1 MDVHLLL
8 SATIKVVNMEHKKK
22 KITMGFALLLCAMVA
37 LVGVGYALAYQGSAT
52 NPVSPV
58 SGETITVSVNDNTG
72 IFASPAVGTS
82 IYTLNTIN
90 NGTNFTL
97 NTLKVGGGAVPGT
110 IYDNDHKIDDS
121 YTFKYTTTLVLNDD
135 AYGDSEKH
143 YSAYEV
149 GSITIVVRQTEGA
162 TATDVTLSITDV
174 PSAQVH
180 QYGMSLVY
188 VKDDAV
194 VTPGSINLDM
204 ATGGNEQEVTLKA
217 YLVWSETVPVASY
230 DSISA
235 FSIASAT
242 VTATAVANTPA

>member
-1 MDVHLLL
+1 MDVHLPL

-22 KITMGFALLLCAMVA
+22 KITMGFALLVCAMVA

-52 NPVSPV
+52 NPVSPA
-58 SGETITVSVNDNTG
+58 SGETITVSVDDNTG
-72 IFASPAVGTS
+72 IFASPAVGKS
-82 IYTLNTIN
+82 IYTLNTVN
-90 NGTNFTL
+90 DGNKFTL
-97 NTLKVGGGAVPGT
+97 NTLNVGGSAVTGE

-149 GSITIVVRQTEGA
+149 GSITIFVRQTEGA
-162 TATDVTLSITDV
+162 TATAVTLSVTGV

-194 VTPGSINLDM
+194 VTPGSINLNM
-204 ATGGNEQEVTLKA
+204 ATDNEQEVTLKA